1 MEKRER
7 ELIKCF
13 IDWFGVE
20 KILEC
25 IGIKDII
32 NNIDIDDIIDYLRDD
47 GYVVYEEGDVSNA
60 LDEIDNDDIIDY
72 LRDGGYLVY
81 GEGKCPSYESII
93 ERVEDICREIKPNG
107 YIGKEEAK
115 ELISGYL
122 DIWMDRGFL

>member
-13 IDWFGVE
+13 IDLFGVE

-25 IGIKDII
+25 IAIKDII
-32 NNIDIDDIIDYLRDD
+32 NNVDIDDVLCN
-47 GYVVYEEGDVSNA
+47 VGD
-60 LDEIDNDDIIDY
+60 DDIIDY
-72 LRDGGYLVY
+72 LRDGGYVVY
-81 GEGKCPSYESII
+81 WKDEDPSRESII
-93 ERVEDICREIKPNG
+93 EKVEDICREIKPNG